1 MLSIES
7 IVIEEL
13 TTELQLS
20 ALVIASNSIP
30 TAGAALLLITF
41 ALQQDKGFAVFRA
54 WKHLLPGSALLAAGI
69 FMWYDSVG
77 RVGASKEGLLA
88 GPLETIVI
96 LLLARTVLQERL
108 SRLQMAGATIALA
121 GLFTTVMSGSSSI
134 HQVITLGDIE
144 AILSAAA
151 FGSGIIFISKLTKAY
166 SALSVTGSSLFIS
179 GLMLAVTLWVN
190 SAPAVTPSTWIVLFL
205 FSILP
210 LSAALTY
217 VVGLVRIGAS
227 LTSTIGSFS
236 ILLTL
241 VFQLALVWLRLKM
254 ILPPNIPLAVAGG
267 VLGVFGIYLIHK
279 VDRC

>member
-1 MLSIES
+1 
-7 IVIEEL
+7 
-13 TTELQLS
+13 
-20 ALVIASNSIP
+20 
-30 TAGAALLLITF
+30 
-41 ALQQDKGFAVFRA
+41 
-54 WKHLLPGSALLAAGI
+54 
-69 FMWYDSVG
+69 
-77 RVGASKEGLLA
+77 
-88 GPLETIVI
+88 
-96 LLLARTVLQERL
+96 
-108 SRLQMAGATIALA
+108 
-121 GLFTTVMSGSSSI
+121 
-134 HQVITLGDIE
+134 
-144 AILSAAA
+144 
-151 FGSGIIFISKLTKAY
+151 
-166 SALSVTGSSLFIS
+166 
-179 GLMLAVTLWVN
+179 MLAVTLWVN